1 MDDERLKKAVKLA
14 QQATEMDRKGG
25 YEKAF
30 EFYKSS
36 LDNWGL
42 VCKCD

>member
-14 QQATEMDRKGG
+14 QQATEMDVKGG
-25 YEKAF
+25 YETAF

-42 VCKCD
+42 VCKCE